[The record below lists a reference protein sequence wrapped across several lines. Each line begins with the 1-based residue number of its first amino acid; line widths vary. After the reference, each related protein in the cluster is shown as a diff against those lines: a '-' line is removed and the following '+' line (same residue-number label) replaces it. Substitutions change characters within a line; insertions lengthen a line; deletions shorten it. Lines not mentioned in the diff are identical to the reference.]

1 MKKKFY
7 DRFDDE
13 FVEEFKDL
21 VKKNKSIVIV
31 SHKSPDDD
39 SISSVL
45 GIYVYLTEFLK
56 IDEAKIRMI
65 YSGKKTESWNYF
77 KNYEK
82 VEFVNDISEE
92 LKEENLLIILDA
104 SGWMRLSNDQK
115 INGFKGTTICIDHHP
130 RPENKFDLH
139 MVVTPCSSCAEMIYR
154 LFFEKERLLNKETCE
169 ILLLGMIGDTGVFKF
184 VDRKTSSILKAANKL
199 VDMGE
204 VSIQE
209 LCSKFQKYSQE
220 SYEVLKELMKNS
232 TFEEIDGWPKFIYSF
247 VDLDFV
253 KKNGFDDNM
262 ISQGSGLFVH
272 NFTREVVGVDWG
284 FSVTPKLITNDYSI
298 SVRSLPGSVSARAFM
313 ERTKFGGG
321 HDRAAGGK
329 IAAENLRQALKIM
342 MEWMK
347 NNKPKLS

>member
-56 IDEAKIRMI
+56 IDEAKIR
-65 YSGKKTESWNYF
+65 
-77 KNYEK
+77 
-82 VEFVNDISEE
+82 
-92 LKEENLLIILDA
+92 
-104 SGWMRLSNDQK
+104 K
-115 INGFKGTTICIDHHP
+115 INSFKGTTICIDHHP

-184 VDRKTSSILKAANKL
+184 VD
-199 VDMGE
+199 
-204 VSIQE
+204 
-209 LCSKFQKYSQE
+209 SK
-220 SYEVLKELMKNS
+220 
-232 TFEEIDGWPKFIYSF
+232 
-247 VDLDFV
+247 
-253 KKNGFDDNM
+253 
-262 ISQGSGLFVH
+262 
-272 NFTREVVGVDWG
+272 
-284 FSVTPKLITNDYSI
+284 
-298 SVRSLPGSVSARAFM
+298 
-313 ERTKFGGG
+313 
-321 HDRAAGGK
+321 
-329 IAAENLRQALKIM
+329 
-342 MEWMK
+342 
-347 NNKPKLS
+347 